1 MQYMS
6 EYCAHRP
13 EDAGCL
19 LVVPFFRRSVGER
32 TKLTLHKAAIAPYAE
47 LGFVPSSCSCGAG
60 CAEDEFFATFS
71 LDGDWFELGDAATIS
86 LTPPYPGSFRV
97 CAGGAHIASL
107 IVDRAT
113 CPFEADDAS
122 PCSADEC
129 AGAGATEELC
139 MQIVAEYCSDHP
151 SDQGCEFMILRF
163 ERTLGEQARIEIHFK
178 GLGPTVEAKF
188 VPEACACDGSCK
200 ANEVDVIATSYDA
213 ARIHH
218 R

>member
-1 MQYMS
+1 MLSLHLKDLAVGGVKFVSVGCDCSCDTNLDVEVLMVEKDGDALTIDFVAHHLDGALVCADATIPGGGTAAHVLARVDFVTPDCPFSLRDGLSPCVAQQCADGDYHDEVCMQYMS

-86 LTPPYPGSFRV
+86 LT
-97 CAGGAHIASL
+97 
-107 IVDRAT
+107 
-113 CPFEADDAS
+113 
-122 PCSADEC
+122 
-129 AGAGATEELC
+129 
-139 MQIVAEYCSDHP
+139 Q
-151 SDQGCEFMILRF
+151 
-163 ERTLGEQARIEIHFK
+163 
-178 GLGPTVEAKF
+178 
-188 VPEACACDGSCK
+188 
-200 ANEVDVIATSYDA
+200 
-213 ARIHH
+213 
-218 R
+218 